1 MYGHSSTGFSPY
13 QGGYPGS
20 SQTPTSYPGEHA
32 IGRGYSGKQINQGAL
47 KRGYNS
53 FHNQRYPSDVTVPST
68 QRYAVDPLIMQWF
81 KAVDVDGNGKISP
94 IELQAALVNGD
105 MSQFSEEACKII
117 IKHFD
122 QNKSGYLNIQEFSE
136 VFKYVNE
143 WKATFEAIDKDR
155 NGYINFNELYQAF
168 QQMGY
173 RFTSNFIQNILFK
186 YGHRTWRLNLDG
198 FIMAFINI
206 KRLTDGLRRRD
217 KAMQGQATF
226 QYEDFIG
233 LAMGLHP

>member
-1 MYGHSSTGFSPY
+1 MVGR
-13 QGGYPGS
+13 GYPGI
-20 SQTPTSYPGEHA
+20 QV
-32 IGRGYSGKQINQGAL
+32 NQGASNG
-47 KRGYNS
+47 GYNS
-53 FHNQRYPSDVTVPST
+53 SHNQRYPSDVTVPSA

-81 KAVDVDGNGKISP
+81 KAVDVDGNGQISP

-105 MSQFSEEACKII
+105 MSQFDEEACKMMV
-117 IKHFD
+117 KHFD

-143 WKATFEAIDKDR
+143 SKATFEAIDKDR
-155 NGYINFNELYQAF
+155 NGYIAFNELYQAC
-168 QQMGY
+168 QHMGY

-186 YGHRTWRLNLDG
+186 YGNRTWRLNLDV
-198 FIMAFINI
+198 FIMAFIDI
-206 KRLTDGLRRRD
+206 KRLTDGFRRRD

-226 QYEDFIG
+226 EYEDFIG